1 MSNEYSNDKKINFNM
16 GGNMN
21 VEVYNYDKNGNKI
34 DPLKIILKE
43 KIIYELVKKYIKF
56 EN

>member
-34 DPLKIILKE
+34 DPLKIILKK